1 MTPPNRQASAE
12 SAGATFRVLV
22 AAVLFLTVVP
32 VGTAVFVL
40 GFVHGDSPCVLCW
53 QQRIGMALVALLGL
67 FVLRYGPKPKYL
79 GLAVLVAA
87 YGVFMGLRHA
97 GLHLARDV
105 GQGFSIELFG
115 AHTYTWSLFI
125 FWCAIVVVGGLLMSV
140 RPAAVAAASPR
151 ALRRVDHLAM
161 GAFLV
166 VMAGNLVQA
175 FASTGPPPFVGQADP
190 VRFSFNP
197 AYWVW
202 SLDEYHSRPVSL
214 RGRWAIQKPDV
225 ALADPDPGRG
235 PFRDLPRLAVVERRR
250 LDLGVRGSPTGL
262 AYDEPTDRFVLTT
275 EHGVYLTDGALTQV
289 VRGAVVDPL
298 FAVDL
303 GRFAGAVFLDSRTVA
318 AVSENKSYV
327 VLREADGT
335 IDAVRGFRSF
345 LDGRDQFEEISR
357 SRLATVRA
365 KMQYVMAAAVDDD
378 RRALYTVTVPNDR
391 HKRLI
396 VSRFDTTD
404 MTLSEEFVLSL
415 APDVA
420 ESVQDGDGALE
431 RVYVTGATAVGGYLY
446 LMSAAHGTL
455 LTVDLDA
462 RQVAAVLTVDGL
474 VAPTGLALRRG
485 RLFVV
490 CADGTLVVVE
500 GASRGAS

>member
-1 MTPPNRQASAE
+1 
-12 SAGATFRVLV
+12 
-22 AAVLFLTVVP
+22 VP

-53 QQRIGMALVALLGL
+53 QQRIGMALVALVGL

-115 AHTYTWSLFI
+115 AHTYTWSFFI
-125 FWCAIVVVGGLLMSV
+125 FWCAIVVMGGLLMGV
-140 RPAAVAAASPR
+140 RPAQVASASPR

-161 GAFLV
+161 GAFLF
-166 VMAGNLVQA
+166 VMGGNLVQA

-214 RGRWAIQKPDV
+214 RGRWAIPKPDV
-225 ALADPDPGRG
+225 ARADPDPGRG
-235 PFRDLPRLAVVERRR
+235 PFPDLPRLAVVERRR

-262 AYDEPTDRFVLTT
+262 AYEEATDRFVLTT
-275 EHGVYLTDGALTQV
+275 EHGVYLTDGALTRV
-289 VRGAVVDPL
+289 LRGAVVDPL

-303 GRFAGAVFLDSRTVA
+303 GRFAAAVFLDSRTVA

-327 VLREADGT
+327 VLRAADGA
-335 IDAVRGFRSF
+335 IDDIRGFRHF
-345 LDGRDQFEEISR
+345 LDGRDQFEEVSR

-378 RRALYTVTVPNDR
+378 RRALYTVTVPNGR

-396 VSRFDTTD
+396 VSRFDTSD
-404 MTLSEEFVLSL
+404 MALSEEFVLSL
-415 APDVA
+415 APAVA
-420 ESVQDGDGALE
+420 ESTQAGDGALE
-431 RVYVTGATAVGGYLY
+431 WAYVTGATAAGDHLY
-446 LMSAAHGTL
+446 LLSAAHGTL
-455 LTVDLDA
+455 LTVDLEA
-462 RQVAAVLTVDGL
+462 RRVVAVVAIGGL
-474 VAPTGLALRRG
+474 EAPTGLALKDG
-485 RLFVV
+485 RFFVV
-490 CADGTLVVVE
+490 SADGTLVVVE
-500 GASRGAS
+500 GAAPFAS